1 MPSRQHDLLV
11 AFLKGNAEGLAGET
25 FETSRARLDELGG
38 SVRVPEGTNVAAVSV
53 AGVPCAR
60 LRPSTLPADATRRV
74 LYLHGGSYTAGSLTS
89 HRATMA
95 RLAHASDAEVVGVDY
110 RLAPEHPF
118 PAGLD
123 DAHAVYRAV
132 LDDGAAPHDVVVAGD
147 SAGGGLAA
155 ALLLRLREAGDPL
168 PAGAVLLSPWLDLT
182 LTADA
187 VSAVAGDDPI
197 LRADALARSA
207 RAYAGDD
214 LEHPL
219 VSPVLADP
227 TGLPPLLV
235 LVGTAEILLDDS
247 LTFARRAADAGVP
260 VDLEMGEGLIHVWPA
275 MVGIPEAEESMQRIG
290 SWIRHRLASSVSI

>member
-1 MPSRQHDLLV
+1 MPSRKHDVLV
-11 AFLKGNAEGLAGET
+11 AFLRGNAEGLAGQTIE
-25 FETSRARLDELGG
+25 ESRARLDELGA
-38 SVRVPEGTNVAAVSV
+38 SVPVPEGTTTELVTL

-60 LRPSTLPADATRRV
+60 IRSAALPAGSTARIV
-74 LYLHGGSYTAGSLTS
+74 YLHGGSYTAGSLTS
-89 HRATMA
+89 HRGTMA
-95 RLAHASDAEVVGVDY
+95 RLAGAAAAEVVGVDY

-132 LDDGAAPHDVVVAGD
+132 LDDGTAPHDVVVAGD

-155 ALLLRLREAGDPL
+155 ALLLRLRQAGDPL

-187 VSAVAGDDPI
+187 VSAVAGDDPV
-197 LRADALARSA
+197 LRAEALGRSA

-227 TGLPPLLV
+227 AGLPPLLV

-247 LTFARRAADAGVP
+247 LTFARRAGDAGVQ
-260 VDLEMGEGLIHVWPA
+260 VDLDVGDGLIHVWPA
-275 MVGIPEAEESMQRIG
+275 MAGIPEAEESMARIG
-290 SWIRHRLASSVSI
+290 TWIRHRLAPAVSI